1 MFKSIKGALTM
12 HKNMNEYV
20 DRFFRI
26 LGETEAT
33 GAEGTPLFLSAGVE
47 RTIDLILSRTSLR
60 NKLIFIGNGG
70 SAAIASHMA
79 IDFWKNGGMR
89 AVAFND
95 GALLT
100 CIGNDFG
107 YPEVFAKPVEMFA
120 EPGDVLVAISSS
132 GQSENILR
140 GVEAGRA
147 AGCKVLTLSG
157 FSRTNPLRKVGDLN
171 FYVPVSHYGYVEVAH
186 QMILHAILDIVME
199 RQKAGNALSRELTAA
214 ALTLSLDPTLNS

>member
-1 MFKSIKGALTM
+1 MYRDFYKYAG
-12 HKNMNEYV
+12 
-20 DRFFRI
+20 RFFKI
-26 LGETEAT
+26 ISETEVT
-33 GAEGTPLFLSAGVE
+33 GGEGPLDLSMGVE
-47 RTIDLILSRTSLR
+47 RTIDLILSRTVLG

-70 SAAIASHMA
+70 SAAIAGHMA

-107 YPEVFAKPVEMFA
+107 YPEVFAKPVEVFA

-147 AGCKVLTLSG
+147 AGCKVITLSG
-157 FSRTNPLRKVGDLN
+157 FSRTNPLRKLGDFN
-171 FYVPVSHYGYVEVAH
+171 FYVPVSHYGFVEVAH
-186 QMILHAILDIVME
+186 QMILHAMLDIIME
-199 RQKAGNALSRELTAA
+199 RRQAGETMFIELTTTVP
-214 ALTLSLDPTLNS
+214 TLSLDPTLNS